1 MFSLFRKVTLVLK
14 NPHRE
19 GTVMNHTV
27 LVTGSSRGIGLELC
41 KQLNERGDRV
51 IATCRQSTD
60 ALAALDVEVLEN
72 VDVSDPKSLKLLSAR
87 LKERKIDWL
96 VNNAGVLQSFSLDDL
111 DMDCIANFKK
121 MFDVNSLGP
130 LLATKSLLKHLGSG
144 SKVGLITSRM
154 GSIADND
161 SGGSYGYRMS
171 KAAANAAGKSL
182 AIDLKSQG
190 IAVGILHP
198 GYVRTDMTGHSGLM
212 DADESVIGLIE
223 RMDNLN
229 LTNTGSF
236 WHTNGDLLSW

>member
-1 MFSLFRKVTLVLK
+1 
-14 NPHRE
+14 
-19 GTVMNHTV
+19 
-27 LVTGSSRGIGLELC
+27 LC

-72 VDVSDPKSLKLLSAR
+72 VDVSDPKSLTLLSAR

-96 VNNAGVLQSFSLDDL
+96 INNAGVLQSFSLDDL
-111 DMDCIANFKK
+111 DMSCIANFKK

-130 LLATKSLLKHLGSG
+130 LLATKLLLKHLGSG

-198 GYVRTDMTGHSGLM
+198 GYVRTDMTGHIGLM

>member
-1 MFSLFRKVTLVLK
+1 
-14 NPHRE
+14 
-19 GTVMNHTV
+19 MNLTV

-41 KQLNERGDRV
+41 KQLNERGDQV

-60 ALAALDVEVLEN
+60 ALAAMDVEVLEN
-72 VDVSDPKSLKLLSAR
+72 VDVSDPKSLTLLSTR

-96 VNNAGVLQSFSLDDL
+96 INNAGVLQSFSLDDL
-111 DMDCIANFKK
+111 DMSCIANFKK

-130 LLATKSLLKHLGSG
+130 LLATKLLLKHLGSG

>member
-1 MFSLFRKVTLVLK
+1 
-14 NPHRE
+14 
-19 GTVMNHTV
+19 MNHTV

-41 KQLNERGDRV
+41 KQLNERGDQV

-60 ALAALDVEVLEN
+60 ALAAMDVEVLEN
-72 VDVSDPKSLKLLSAR
+72 VDVSDPKSLTLLSTR

-96 VNNAGVLQSFSLDDL
+96 INNAGVLQSFSLDDL
-111 DMDCIANFKK
+111 DMSCIANFKK

-130 LLATKSLLKHLGSG
+130 LLATKLLLKHLGSG

>member
-1 MFSLFRKVTLVLK
+1 
-14 NPHRE
+14 
-19 GTVMNHTV
+19 MNHTV

-72 VDVSDPKSLKLLSAR
+72 VDVSDPKSLTLLSAR

-96 VNNAGVLQSFSLDDL
+96 INNAGVLQSFSLDDL
-111 DMDCIANFKK
+111 GMSCIANFKK

-130 LLATKSLLKHLGSG
+130 LLATKLLLKHLGSG

-154 GSIADND
+154 GSITDND

-198 GYVRTDMTGHSGLM
+198 GYVRTDMTGHIGLM

>member
-1 MFSLFRKVTLVLK
+1 
-14 NPHRE
+14 
-19 GTVMNHTV
+19 MNHTV

-72 VDVSDPKSLKLLSAR
+72 VDVSDPKSLTLLSAR

-96 VNNAGVLQSFSLDDL
+96 INNAGVLQSFSLDDL
-111 DMDCIANFKK
+111 DMSCIANFKK

-130 LLATKSLLKHLGSG
+130 LLATKLLLKHLGSG

-198 GYVRTDMTGHSGLM
+198 GYVRTDMTGHIGLM
-212 DADESVIGLIE
+212 DADESVIGLIK

-229 LTNTGSF
+229 RTNTGSF

>member
-1 MFSLFRKVTLVLK
+1 
-14 NPHRE
+14 
-19 GTVMNHTV
+19 
-27 LVTGSSRGIGLELC
+27 
-41 KQLNERGDRV
+41 
-51 IATCRQSTD
+51 
-60 ALAALDVEVLEN
+60 
-72 VDVSDPKSLKLLSAR
+72 
-87 LKERKIDWL
+87 
-96 VNNAGVLQSFSLDDL
+96 
-111 DMDCIANFKK
+111 
-121 MFDVNSLGP
+121 
-130 LLATKSLLKHLGSG
+130 
-144 SKVGLITSRM
+144 M

-198 GYVRTDMTGHSGLM
+198 GYVRTDMTGHIWLM

>member
-1 MFSLFRKVTLVLK
+1 
-14 NPHRE
+14 
-19 GTVMNHTV
+19 MNQTV

-41 KQLNERGDRV
+41 RQLNERGDRV
-51 IATCRQSTD
+51 IATCRRSTD
-60 ALAALDVEVLEN
+60 ALKALDVEVFEN
-72 VDVSDPKSLKLLSAR
+72 VDVSDPKALNLLSDR
-87 LKERKIDWL
+87 LKGRRLDWL
-96 VNNAGVLQSFSLDDL
+96 VNNAGILQSFGFNDL
-111 DMDCIANFKK
+111 DTNCIANIKK
-121 MFDVNSLGP
+121 MFEVNSLGP
-130 LLATKSLLKHLGSG
+130 LLATKSLVKHLDSG

-154 GSIADND
+154 GSISDND

-198 GYVRTDMTGHSGLM
+198 GYVRTEMTGHNGLM
-212 DADESVIGLIE
+212 DVDESAIGLID

>member
-1 MFSLFRKVTLVLK
+1 
-14 NPHRE
+14 
-19 GTVMNHTV
+19 MNQTV

-144 SKVGLITSRM
+144 AKIGLITSRM

>member
-1 MFSLFRKVTLVLK
+1 
-14 NPHRE
+14 
-19 GTVMNHTV
+19 MNQTV

-41 KQLNERGDRV
+41 RQLNERGDRV
-51 IATCRQSTD
+51 IATCRRSTD
-60 ALAALDVEVLEN
+60 ALKALDVEVFEN
-72 VDVSDPKSLKLLSAR
+72 IDVSDPKALNLLSDR
-87 LKERKIDWL
+87 LKGRRLDWL
-96 VNNAGVLQSFSLDDL
+96 VNNAGILQSFGFNDL
-111 DMDCIANFKK
+111 DTNCIANIKK
-121 MFDVNSLGP
+121 MFEVNSLGP
-130 LLATKSLLKHLGSG
+130 LLATKSLVKHLDSG

-154 GSIADND
+154 GSISDND

-171 KAAANAAGKSL
+171 KAAANAVGKSL

-198 GYVRTDMTGHSGLM
+198 GYVRTEMTGHKGLM
-212 DADESVIGLIE
+212 DVDESAIGLID

>member
-1 MFSLFRKVTLVLK
+1 
-14 NPHRE
+14 
-19 GTVMNHTV
+19 MNHTV

-72 VDVSDPKSLKLLSAR
+72 VDVSDPKSLTLLSAR

-96 VNNAGVLQSFSLDDL
+96 INNAGVLQSFSLDDL
-111 DMDCIANFKK
+111 DMNCIANFKK

-130 LLATKSLLKHLGSG
+130 LLATKLLLKHLGSG

-198 GYVRTDMTGHSGLM
+198 GYVRTDMTGHIGLM

>member
-1 MFSLFRKVTLVLK
+1 
-14 NPHRE
+14 
-19 GTVMNHTV
+19 MNHTV

-96 VNNAGVLQSFSLDDL
+96 INNAGVLQSFSLDDL
-111 DMDCIANFKK
+111 GMSCIANFKK

-130 LLATKSLLKHLGSG
+130 LLATKLLLKHLGSG

-198 GYVRTDMTGHSGLM
+198 GYVRTDMTGHIGLM

>member
-1 MFSLFRKVTLVLK
+1 
-14 NPHRE
+14 
-19 GTVMNHTV
+19 MNQTV

-41 KQLNERGDRV
+41 KQLNERGDQV

-60 ALAALDVEVLEN
+60 ALAAMDVEVLEN
-72 VDVSDPKSLKLLSAR
+72 VDVSDPKSLTLLSTR

-96 VNNAGVLQSFSLDDL
+96 INNAGVLQSFSLDDL
-111 DMDCIANFKK
+111 DMSCIANFKK

-130 LLATKSLLKHLGSG
+130 LLATKLLLKHLGSG

>member
-1 MFSLFRKVTLVLK
+1 
-14 NPHRE
+14 
-19 GTVMNHTV
+19 MNQTV

-72 VDVSDPKSLKLLSAR
+72 VDVSDPQSLKLLSAS

-96 VNNAGVLQSFSLDDL
+96 VNNAGVLQSFGLDDL
-111 DMDCIANFKK
+111 DMNCIANFKK

-144 SKVGLITSRM
+144 SQVGLITSRM

-198 GYVRTDMTGHSGLM
+198 GYVRTDMTGHIGLM

>member
-1 MFSLFRKVTLVLK
+1 
-14 NPHRE
+14 
-19 GTVMNHTV
+19 MNQTV

-41 KQLNERGDRV
+41 RQLNERGDRV
-51 IATCRQSTD
+51 IATCRRSTD
-60 ALAALDVEVLEN
+60 ALKALDVEVFEN
-72 VDVSDPKSLKLLSAR
+72 VDVSDPKALNLLSDR
-87 LKERKIDWL
+87 LKGRRLDWL
-96 VNNAGVLQSFSLDDL
+96 VNNAGILQSFGFNDL
-111 DMDCIANFKK
+111 DTNCIANIKK
-121 MFDVNSLGP
+121 MFEVNSLGP
-130 LLATKSLLKHLGSG
+130 LLATKSLVKHLDSG

-154 GSIADND
+154 GSISDND

-171 KAAANAAGKSL
+171 KAAANAVGKSL

-198 GYVRTDMTGHSGLM
+198 GYVRTEMTGHNGLM
-212 DADESVIGLIE
+212 DVDESAIGLID

>member
-1 MFSLFRKVTLVLK
+1 
-14 NPHRE
+14 
-19 GTVMNHTV
+19 MNHTV

-72 VDVSDPKSLKLLSAR
+72 VDVSDPKSLTLLSAR

-96 VNNAGVLQSFSLDDL
+96 INNAGVLQSFSLDDL
-111 DMDCIANFKK
+111 DMSCIANFKK

-130 LLATKSLLKHLGSG
+130 LLATKLLLKHLGSG

-198 GYVRTDMTGHSGLM
+198 GYVRTDMTGHIGLM

>member
-1 MFSLFRKVTLVLK
+1 
-14 NPHRE
+14 
-19 GTVMNHTV
+19 MNQTV

-41 KQLNERGDRV
+41 RQLNERGDRV
-51 IATCRQSTD
+51 IATCRRSTD
-60 ALAALDVEVLEN
+60 ALKALDVEVFEN
-72 VDVSDPKSLKLLSAR
+72 VDVSDPKALNLLSDR
-87 LKERKIDWL
+87 LKRRRIDWL
-96 VNNAGVLQSFSLDDL
+96 VNNAGILQSFGFNDL
-111 DMDCIANFKK
+111 DTNCIANIKK
-121 MFDVNSLGP
+121 MFEVNSLGP
-130 LLATKSLLKHLGSG
+130 LLATKSLVKHLDSG

-154 GSIADND
+154 GSISDND

-171 KAAANAAGKSL
+171 KAAANAVGKSL

-198 GYVRTDMTGHSGLM
+198 GYVRTEMTGHNGLM
-212 DADESVIGLIE
+212 DVDESAIGLID

>member
-1 MFSLFRKVTLVLK
+1 
-14 NPHRE
+14 
-19 GTVMNHTV
+19 MNHTV

-41 KQLNERGDRV
+41 KQLNERGDQV

-60 ALAALDVEVLEN
+60 ALAAMDVEVLEN
-72 VDVSDPKSLKLLSAR
+72 VDVSDPKSLTLLSTR

-96 VNNAGVLQSFSLDDL
+96 INNAGVLQSFSLDDL
-111 DMDCIANFKK
+111 DMSCIANFKK

-130 LLATKSLLKHLGSG
+130 LLATKLLLKHLGSG

-198 GYVRTDMTGHSGLM
+198 GYVRTDMTGHIGLM

>member
-1 MFSLFRKVTLVLK
+1 
-14 NPHRE
+14 
-19 GTVMNHTV
+19 MNHTV

-72 VDVSDPKSLKLLSAR
+72 VDVSDPKSLTLLSAR

-96 VNNAGVLQSFSLDDL
+96 INNAGVLQSFSLDDL
-111 DMDCIANFKK
+111 DMSCIANFKK

-130 LLATKSLLKHLGSG
+130 LLATKLLLKHLGSG

-182 AIDLKSQG
+182 AIDLQSQG

-198 GYVRTDMTGHSGLM
+198 GYVRTDMTGHIGLM
-212 DADESVIGLIE
+212 DADESVIGLIK

>member
-1 MFSLFRKVTLVLK
+1 
-14 NPHRE
+14 
-19 GTVMNHTV
+19 MNHTV

-41 KQLNERGDRV
+41 KQLNERGDQV

-60 ALAALDVEVLEN
+60 ALAAMDVEVLEN
-72 VDVSDPKSLKLLSAR
+72 VDVSDPKSLTLLSTR

-96 VNNAGVLQSFSLDDL
+96 INNAGVLQSFSLDDL
-111 DMDCIANFKK
+111 DMSCIANFKK

-130 LLATKSLLKHLGSG
+130 LLATKLLLKHLGSG

-182 AIDLKSQG
+182 AIDLKSKG

-198 GYVRTDMTGHSGLM
+198 GYVRTDMTGHSGFM

-236 WHTNGDLLSW
+236 WHTNGDLLPW

>member
-1 MFSLFRKVTLVLK
+1 
-14 NPHRE
+14 
-19 GTVMNHTV
+19 MNHTV

-72 VDVSDPKSLKLLSAR
+72 VDVSDPKSLTLLSAR

-96 VNNAGVLQSFSLDDL
+96 INNAGVLQSFSLDDL
-111 DMDCIANFKK
+111 GMSCIANFKK

-130 LLATKSLLKHLGSG
+130 LLATKLLLKHLGSG

-198 GYVRTDMTGHSGLM
+198 GYVRTDMTGHIGLM
-212 DADESVIGLIE
+212 DADESVIGLIK

>member
-1 MFSLFRKVTLVLK
+1 
-14 NPHRE
+14 
-19 GTVMNHTV
+19 MNQTV

-41 KQLNERGDRV
+41 RQLNERGDRV
-51 IATCRQSTD
+51 IATCRRSTD
-60 ALAALDVEVLEN
+60 ALKALDVEVFEN
-72 VDVSDPKSLKLLSAR
+72 IDVSDPKALNLLSDR
-87 LKERKIDWL
+87 LKGRRLDWL
-96 VNNAGVLQSFSLDDL
+96 VNNAGILQSFGFNDL
-111 DMDCIANFKK
+111 DTNCIANIKK
-121 MFDVNSLGP
+121 MFEVNSLGP
-130 LLATKSLLKHLGSG
+130 LLATKSLVKHLDSG

-154 GSIADND
+154 GSISDND

-171 KAAANAAGKSL
+171 KAAANAVGKSL

-198 GYVRTDMTGHSGLM
+198 GYVRTEMTGHNGLM
-212 DADESVIGLIE
+212 DVDESAIGLID

>member
-1 MFSLFRKVTLVLK
+1 
-14 NPHRE
+14 
-19 GTVMNHTV
+19 MNHTV

-72 VDVSDPKSLKLLSAR
+72 VDVSDPKSLTLLSAR

-96 VNNAGVLQSFSLDDL
+96 INNAGVLQSFSLDDL
-111 DMDCIANFKK
+111 GMSCIANFKK

-130 LLATKSLLKHLGSG
+130 LLVTKLLLKHLGSG

-198 GYVRTDMTGHSGLM
+198 GYVRTDMTGHIGLM

>member
-1 MFSLFRKVTLVLK
+1 
-14 NPHRE
+14 
-19 GTVMNHTV
+19 MNHTV

-72 VDVSDPKSLKLLSAR
+72 VDVSDPKSLTLLSAR

-96 VNNAGVLQSFSLDDL
+96 INNAGVLQSFSLDDL
-111 DMDCIANFKK
+111 DMSCIANFKK

-130 LLATKSLLKHLGSG
+130 LLATKLLLKHLGSG

-154 GSIADND
+154 GSITDND

-198 GYVRTDMTGHSGLM
+198 GYVRTDMTGHIGLM
-212 DADESVIGLIE
+212 DADESVIGLIK

>member
-1 MFSLFRKVTLVLK
+1 
-14 NPHRE
+14 
-19 GTVMNHTV
+19 MNHTV

-60 ALAALDVEVLEN
+60 ALAAMDVEVMEN
-72 VDVSDPKSLKLLSAR
+72 IDVSDPKSLTLLSAR

-96 VNNAGVLQSFSLDDL
+96 INNAGVLQSFSLDDL
-111 DMDCIANFKK
+111 DMSCIANFKK

-130 LLATKSLLKHLGSG
+130 LLATKLLLKHLGSG

>member
-1 MFSLFRKVTLVLK
+1 
-14 NPHRE
+14 
-19 GTVMNHTV
+19 MNHTV

-72 VDVSDPKSLKLLSAR
+72 VDVSDPKSLTLLSAR

-96 VNNAGVLQSFSLDDL
+96 INNAGVLQSFSLDDL
-111 DMDCIANFKK
+111 DMSCIANFKK

-130 LLATKSLLKHLGSG
+130 LLATKLLLKHLGSG

>member
-1 MFSLFRKVTLVLK
+1 
-14 NPHRE
+14 
-19 GTVMNHTV
+19 MNQTV

-72 VDVSDPKSLKLLSAR
+72 VDVSDPQSLKLLSAS

-96 VNNAGVLQSFSLDDL
+96 VNNAGVLQSFGLDDL
-111 DMDCIANFKK
+111 DMSCIANFKK

-130 LLATKSLLKHLGSG
+130 LLATKLLLKHLGSG

-198 GYVRTDMTGHSGLM
+198 GYVRTDMTGHNGLM

>member
-1 MFSLFRKVTLVLK
+1 
-14 NPHRE
+14 
-19 GTVMNHTV
+19 MNHTV

-41 KQLNERGDRV
+41 KQLNERGDQV

-60 ALAALDVEVLEN
+60 ALTALDIEVLEN

-96 VNNAGVLQSFSLDDL
+96 VNNAGVLQSFGLDDL
-111 DMDCIANFKK
+111 DMNCIANFKK

-130 LLATKSLLKHLGSG
+130 LLATKLLLKHLGSG

>member
-1 MFSLFRKVTLVLK
+1 
-14 NPHRE
+14 
-19 GTVMNHTV
+19 MNHTV

-51 IATCRQSTD
+51 VATCRQSTD

-72 VDVSDPKSLKLLSAR
+72 VDVSDPKSLTLLSAR

-96 VNNAGVLQSFSLDDL
+96 INNAGVLQSFSLDDL
-111 DMDCIANFKK
+111 GMSCIANFKK

-130 LLATKSLLKHLGSG
+130 LLATKLLLKHLGSG

-198 GYVRTDMTGHSGLM
+198 GYVRTDMTGHIGLM

>member
-1 MFSLFRKVTLVLK
+1 
-14 NPHRE
+14 
-19 GTVMNHTV
+19 MNHTV

-72 VDVSDPKSLKLLSAR
+72 IDVSDPKSLTLLSAR

-96 VNNAGVLQSFSLDDL
+96 INNAGVLQSFSLDDL
-111 DMDCIANFKK
+111 GMSCIANFKK

-130 LLATKSLLKHLGSG
+130 LLATKLLLKHLGSG

-198 GYVRTDMTGHSGLM
+198 GYVRTDMTGHIGLM

>member
-1 MFSLFRKVTLVLK
+1 
-14 NPHRE
+14 
-19 GTVMNHTV
+19 MNQTV

-41 KQLNERGDRV
+41 KQLNERGDQV

-60 ALAALDVEVLEN
+60 ALAAMDVEVLEN
-72 VDVSDPKSLKLLSAR
+72 VDVSDPKSLTLLSTR

-96 VNNAGVLQSFSLDDL
+96 INNAGVLQSFSLDDL
-111 DMDCIANFKK
+111 DMSCIANFKK

-130 LLATKSLLKHLGSG
+130 LLATKLLLKHLGSG

-236 WHTNGDLLSW
+236 WHTNGDILSW

>member
-1 MFSLFRKVTLVLK
+1 
-14 NPHRE
+14 
-19 GTVMNHTV
+19 MNHTV

-72 VDVSDPKSLKLLSAR
+72 VDVSDPKSLALLSAR

-96 VNNAGVLQSFSLDDL
+96 INNAGVLQSFSLDDL
-111 DMDCIANFKK
+111 GMSCIANFKK

-130 LLATKSLLKHLGSG
+130 LLATKLLLKHLGSG

-198 GYVRTDMTGHSGLM
+198 GYVRTDMTGHIGLM

>member
-1 MFSLFRKVTLVLK
+1 
-14 NPHRE
+14 
-19 GTVMNHTV
+19 MNHTV

-72 VDVSDPKSLKLLSAR
+72 VDVSDPKSLTLLSVR

-96 VNNAGVLQSFSLDDL
+96 INNAGVLQSFSLDDL
-111 DMDCIANFKK
+111 GMSCIANFKK

-130 LLATKSLLKHLGSG
+130 LLATKLLLKHLGSG

-154 GSIADND
+154 GSIADNE

-198 GYVRTDMTGHSGLM
+198 GYVRTDMTGHIGLM
-212 DADESVIGLIE
+212 DADESVIGLIK

>member
-1 MFSLFRKVTLVLK
+1 MT
-14 NPHRE
+14 
-19 GTVMNHTV
+19 HTV

-41 KQLNERGDRV
+41 KQLNERGDQV

-60 ALAALDVEVLEN
+60 ALAAMDVEVLEN
-72 VDVSDPKSLKLLSAR
+72 VDVSDPKSLTLLSTR

-96 VNNAGVLQSFSLDDL
+96 INNAGVLQSFSLDDL
-111 DMDCIANFKK
+111 DMSCIANFKK

-130 LLATKSLLKHLGSG
+130 LLATKLLLKHLGSG

-236 WHTNGDLLSW
+236 WHTNGDLLFW

>member
-1 MFSLFRKVTLVLK
+1 
-14 NPHRE
+14 
-19 GTVMNHTV
+19 MNHTV

-72 VDVSDPKSLKLLSAR
+72 VDVSDPKSLTLLSAR

-96 VNNAGVLQSFSLDDL
+96 INNAGVLQSFSLDDL
-111 DMDCIANFKK
+111 GMSCIANFKK

-130 LLATKSLLKHLGSG
+130 LLVTKLLLKHLGSG

-182 AIDLKSQG
+182 AIDLKSHG

-198 GYVRTDMTGHSGLM
+198 GYVRTDMTGHIGLM
-212 DADESVIGLIE
+212 DADESVIGLIK